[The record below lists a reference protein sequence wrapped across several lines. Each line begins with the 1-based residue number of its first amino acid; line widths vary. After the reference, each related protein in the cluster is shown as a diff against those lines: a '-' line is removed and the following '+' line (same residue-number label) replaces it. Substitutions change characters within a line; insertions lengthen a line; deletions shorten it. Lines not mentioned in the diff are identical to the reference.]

1 MKEIQIAKR
10 ADKGLFYVINEN
22 GRVDL
27 IYREP
32 GEEDLVIIDPTFE
45 YVEYWLRDFDG
56 EGYQY
61 HRARRH
67 ELCERRV
74 PVL

>member
-1 MKEIQIAKR
+1 MLLQKETRKVEPTKRRKEMKEIQIAKR

-27 IYREP
+27 IYREQ

-56 EGYQY
+56 E
-61 HRARRH
+61 
-67 ELCERRV
+67 E
-74 PVL
+74 